1 MDSKVPWIIYSPQ
14 FPGYMPGWTSKGMN
28 TNHPVYRAHNLCQGL
43 FPRRQRPGR
52 WAELDGSRPL
62 HAEWRP
68 RVPECKCSKSPLGD
82 KNVHSW
88 HTGYSDCLSCV
99 CTVSCG
105 WPSDAL
111 SFWADPAVVS
121 TRVIGLA
128 EAVWAFLLSDL
139 CANNLQS
146 FSLSFIS

>member
-1 MDSKVPWIIYSPQ
+1 MVPWIICSPLSRLDT
-14 FPGYMPGWTSKGMN
+14 WMN
-28 TNHPVYRAHNLCQGL
+28 TKEGEYMLPCLHSIRSLPGPVPQKRQIRELWSCAWGQSYLCRAEATCAWVEAPETCSGRQECAFMAHWLLCL
-43 FPRRQRPGR
+43 P
-52 WAELDGSRPL
+52 
-62 HAEWRP
+62 
-68 RVPECKCSKSPLGD
+68 
-82 KNVHSW
+82 
-88 HTGYSDCLSCV
+88 CV

-139 CANNLQS
+139 CANNLRS